1 MLNIL
6 SYFLFFIS
14 NFLIIIFLENELA
27 KPFLSIYSISG
38 LIIGP
43 LSFYYFS
50 KIRSKFK
57 LLITSVIIL
66 NILILF
72 FNNFFTFLVIIYVV
86 NLFFTDFLSS
96 QSNNKYLNFSYKF
109 SLFIL
114 VFPYIFKSIDL
125 ENLLLLRIFVASL
138 FLIYCHTSLE
148 NFLKLDVKSPTLY
161 LITTNFNYYGGLYI
175 LTYLLSGLVLKFT
188 YIIFQI
194 SFSIILKFYDLKL
207 RNIITRTQFKFLNL
221 LIVIIG
227 IFAPLALLY
236 FNNIYLIYILF
247 YICLINFYLVKVKLV

>member
-1 MLNIL
+1 
-6 SYFLFFIS
+6 
-14 NFLIIIFLENELA
+14 
-27 KPFLSIYSISG
+27 
-38 LIIGP
+38 
-43 LSFYYFS
+43 
-50 KIRSKFK
+50 
-57 LLITSVIIL
+57 
-66 NILILF
+66 
-72 FNNFFTFLVIIYVV
+72 
-86 NLFFTDFLSS
+86 
-96 QSNNKYLNFSYKF
+96 
-109 SLFIL
+109 
-114 VFPYIFKSIDL
+114 
-125 ENLLLLRIFVASL
+125 
-138 FLIYCHTSLE
+138 LE

-207 RNIITRTQFKFLNL
+207 RNIITGAQFKFFNL

-247 YICLINFYLVKVKLV
+247 YICLIIFYLIKVKLV